1 MIMNKEVFQEEVNK
15 FLTDN
20 GDDKVIFEDDIFI
33 ESNTFDADEIA
44 EEVSLFLNELG
55 LSSILVHDVTASDGN
70 GNNYCLLE
78 NDDKIVGLVILD
90 ESFSEITLYK

>member
-1 MIMNKEVFQEEVNK
+1 MIMNKDVFQEEVNK

-55 LSSILVHDVTASDGN
+55 LSSILAHDVTASDGN
-70 GNNYCLLE
+70 NYYLLE